1 MREFVVDVLE
11 KSLSIDEASIYYS
24 KSISE
29 MNNEE
34 RVSYLENEN
43 KYIDFFEKLYLLN
56 DKQIEIKINN
66 FNSSDINEFFDEEK
80 MNVLNELK
88 KLELENIIMKKK
100 IISKKFEDVVYILKL
115 SYRDY
120 LAGSEKIEI
129 FYSNI
134 GIKIFSNSDYIYIM
148 ESNCT
153 SMAGIEEI
161 AKESNVYL
169 KELGNS

>member
-43 KYIDFFEKLYLLN
+43 KYIDFFEKLYLLS
-56 DKQIEIKINN
+56 DKKIEVKINN

-80 MNVLNELK
+80 INVLNELK

-100 IISKKFEDVVYILKL
+100 IISKKFEDVVFVLKL

-120 LAGSEKIEI
+120 LAGSRKIEVL
-129 FYSNI
+129 YSNI

-148 ESNCT
+148 ESNCI
-153 SMAGIEEI
+153 SMDE
-161 AKESNVYL
+161 
-169 KELGNS
+169 

>member
-43 KYIDFFEKLYLLN
+43 KYIDFFEKLYLLS
-56 DKQIEIKINN
+56 DKKIEVKINN

-120 LAGSEKIEI
+120 LAGSGKIEI
-129 FYSNI
+129 SYSDI
-134 GIKIFSNSDYIYIM
+134 RIKIFSNSDYIYIM
-148 ESNCT
+148 ESNSI
-153 SMAGIEEI
+153 SMDRIEKI
-161 AKESNVYL
+161 AKESSIYL
-169 KELGNS
+169 KELGSS

>member
-34 RVSYLENEN
+34 RISYLENEN
-43 KYIDFFEKLYLLN
+43 KYIDFFEKLYLLS
-56 DKQIEIKINN
+56 DKKIEVKINN

-80 MNVLNELK
+80 INVLNELK

-100 IISKKFEDVVYILKL
+100 IIPKKFEDVVYILKL

-120 LAGSEKIEI
+120 LAGSGKIEI

-134 GIKIFSNSDYIYIM
+134 GIKFFSNSDYIYIM
-148 ESNCT
+148 ESNCI
-153 SMAGIEEI
+153 SMAGIEKI
-161 AKESNVYL
+161 AKESDIYL
-169 KELGNS
+169 KELGN